1 MIKNETTIH
10 DFIMKRVLFTILSL
24 LIFNLAASSQT
35 EMFEWKTYSAFDNPQ
50 QVIEGDEY
58 IYILAEGYLF
68 SYDKE
73 YNELAEISRDNYLSD
88 SEISLI
94 KYDTVKD
101 MLVVAYKNSN
111 IDILYKNRTYN
122 IPYIKEAIMTSSKSI
137 NNINIVSSKDE
148 IYISTDFG
156 IVIINSK
163 KFEIKNTFE
172 LGIKVLDATLYGDK
186 YFMLDEY
193 KNLNRCSAED
203 IPYEI
208 NNWEIVKEFST
219 TPKNLLSLSDAL
231 WIQTSGEIWTYHNET
246 TDVKVQAYGKYV
258 SIDINGAGEIYAL
271 SKTNSTVDV
280 FSQDASKQYKIELLS
295 NLGYTPVSLSN
306 NNKKSLYWLLNDNG
320 IASYKMTENSNTKVD
335 IVKNDTIPV
344 LDKMAVSVPYSL
356 TISGSTLYCIPAG
369 ICLENEDQFYPYNNI
384 SYLKDYRWHNI
395 IGDNIPTLK
404 PNTPDDITS
413 FRLPSRLAID
423 PQNDKTIYVGTWFD
437 GLYKFENGEFKE
449 NWNYTNSPI
458 VGYANNYVNFISSL
472 SFDSNRNLW
481 MTSYSDE
488 QGVLILK
495 PNGQWVV
502 YEHIQPLIDQKYQ
515 SSIHHHSASDTKWF
529 ISQDPSKSSVVALN
543 IKGTLEN
550 TSDDKYRQFRSF
562 TDQDGKTIDASI
574 YYCIAED
581 QDGKLW
587 IGTDRG
593 PIILSKPA
601 EFENTNFKCQRVKI
615 ARNDGTN
622 NADLLLDDEI
632 IRAIKVDAAN
642 CKWVGTFG
650 NGAYLL
656 SADGLETIHH
666 FTTENSLLPSNN
678 IYDIAINQISG
689 EVYFATDKGL
699 ASFRAEAAEAQE
711 DYENIYAFPNPVRPE
726 FTGEITVTGL
736 MMTSLV
742 KITDTVG
749 NLICQGYSKGG
760 QFVWDGKAPNGER
773 VKSGVYYVWASSSDG
788 KEGVVSKI
796 VFISGK

>member
-1 MIKNETTIH
+1 
-10 DFIMKRVLFTILSL
+10 MKRVLFTIISL
-24 LIFNLAASSQT
+24 LIYISSTFAQS
-35 EMFEWKTYSAFDNPQ
+35 EMFEWQTYSAFDEPK
-50 QVIEGDEY
+50 QVIEGKEY
-58 IYILAEGYLF
+58 IYFLADGYLF
-68 SYDKE
+68 SYDKK
-73 YNELAEISRDNYLSD
+73 YAELTEINRDNYLSD

-94 KYDTVKD
+94 KYDHSKD
-101 MLVVAYKNSN
+101 MLVIAYKNSN
-111 IDILYKNRTYN
+111 IDILYKNNTYN
-122 IPYIKEAIMTSSKSI
+122 IPYIKEAIMTTSKTI
-137 NNINIVSSKDE
+137 NNINILPSREE

-172 LGIKVLDATLYGDK
+172 LDIKVLDATFFENK
-186 YFMLDEY
+186 YFMIDAER
-193 KNLNRCSAED
+193 NLNRCSPED

-208 NNWEIVKEFST
+208 NNWEIVKKFST
-219 TPKNLLSLSDAL
+219 RPNTLMALSDAL
-231 WIQTSGEIWTYHNET
+231 WIQTAGEIWAYNET
-246 TDVKVQAYGKYV
+246 IGVKNVAYGKYV
-258 SIDINGAGEIYAL
+258 SMAQNDLGEIYAFAE
-271 SKTNSTVDV
+271 KTSIMDI
-280 FSQDASKQYKIELLS
+280 FLQDFTKKEKVEILP
-295 NLGYTPVSLSN
+295 NLGYTPISLSN
-306 NNKKSLYWLLNDNG
+306 NNKKSLYWLLNNSG
-320 IASYKMTENSNTKVD
+320 IASYKIADGN
-335 IVKNDTIPV
+335 IIKNDTIPV
-344 LDKMAVSVPYSL
+344 VDKMAVPVPYSL
-356 TISGSTLYCIPAG
+356 TISGSTLYCIPMGVCMDGDDKTAFG
-369 ICLENEDQFYPYNNI
+369 NQDSPYNNI

-404 PNTPDDITS
+404 PNTPNFITS
-413 FRLPSRLAID
+413 FSVPSRLAID
-423 PQNDKTIYVGTWFD
+423 PQNDETIYVGTWFD
-437 GLYKFENGEFKE
+437 GLYKFENGEYKE

-601 EFENTNFKCQRVKI
+601 EFENTDFKCQRVKI

-642 CKWVGTFG
+642 CKWLGTFG

-726 FTGEITVTGL
+726 YTGEVTITGL
-736 MMTSLV
+736 MFNSLV

-749 NLICQGYSKGG
+749 NLIYQAYSKGG
-760 QFVWDGKAPNGER
+760 QVVWDGNAPNGQR

-788 KEGVVSKI
+788 KEGVVTKI
-796 VFISGK
+796 VFITDNK

>member
-1 MIKNETTIH
+1 
-10 DFIMKRVLFTILSL
+10 MKRVLFTILSL
-24 LIFNLAASSQT
+24 LIFNITASSQT

-50 QVIEGDEY
+50 QVIDGDEY

-101 MLVVAYKNSN
+101 MLVIAYKNSN

-122 IPYIKEAIMTSSKSI
+122 IPYIKEAIMTASKTI

-163 KFEIKNTFE
+163 KFEIKNSFE
-172 LGIKVLDATLYGDK
+172 LDLKVLDATCYDDK
-186 YFMLDEY
+186 YFMIDAY
-193 KNLNRCSAED
+193 KNLNSCSKED

-208 NNWEIVKEFST
+208 SNWEIVKVFST
-219 TPKNLLSLSDAL
+219 TPNNLLSLPDAL
-231 WIQTSGEIWTYHNET
+231 WIQTAGEIWTYHNEPK
-246 TDVKVQAYGKYV
+246 DIKVQASGKYV

-280 FSQDASKQYKIELLS
+280 FSQDASKMYKIEMLS
-295 NLGYTPVSLSN
+295 KLGYTPVSLSSN
-306 NNKKSLYWLLNDNG
+306 NNKSLYWLLNDNG
-320 IASYKMTENSNTKVD
+320 IASYKMTEDENNKGN
-335 IVKNDTIPV
+335 IVKNDTVPV
-344 LDKMAVSVPYSL
+344 LDKMAVSIPYSL
-356 TISGSTLYCIPAG
+356 AISGSTLYCIPMG
-369 ICLENEDQFYPYNNI
+369 ICLENEDQFSPYNNI

-395 IGDNIPTLK
+395 LGDNISSFK
-404 PNTPDDITS
+404 PNSPVST
-413 FRLPSRLAID
+413 FRLPSRLAVD
-423 PQNDKTIYVGTWFD
+423 PQNDETIYVGTWFD

-458 VGYANNYVNFISSL
+458 LGYANNYVNFISSL

-481 MTSYSDE
+481 MTSYSAE

-515 SSIHHHSASDTKWF
+515 CCMHHHSSSGTKWF
-529 ISQDPSKSSVVALN
+529 ISQDPSKSYVLALN

-550 TSDDKYRQFRSF
+550 TSDDIYRQFRSF
-562 TDQDGKTIDASI
+562 TDQDGKTIDASM

-601 EFENTNFKCQRVKI
+601 EFASTNFKCQRVKI

-632 IRAIKVDAAN
+632 IRAIKVDGAN
-642 CKWVGTFG
+642 CKWIGTFG

-656 SADGLETIHH
+656 SSDGLETIHH

-796 VFISGK
+796 VFISGQ